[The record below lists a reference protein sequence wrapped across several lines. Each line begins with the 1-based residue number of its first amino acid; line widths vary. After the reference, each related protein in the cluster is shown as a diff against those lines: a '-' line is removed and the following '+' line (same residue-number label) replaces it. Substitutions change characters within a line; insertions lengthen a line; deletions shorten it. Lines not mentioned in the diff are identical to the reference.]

1 MLMNGFL
8 KNLDNL
14 IDGIVSSIRNTGT
27 SKKLAWFSGICFI
40 VALIYS
46 MVTFTYS
53 VHANVSCD
61 LSFLITLISV
71 TGATFGATMCFYY
84 NKARYE
90 NVIKEQCKVL
100 RMKYLILKDV
110 GLLDEL
116 RIQEE
121 LDGEFLK
128 MDNHRE
134 SEEQAVNQEITVQ
147 E

>member
-1 MLMNGFL
+1 MNDLL
-8 KNLDNL
+8 KNLDKQ
-14 IDGIVSSIRNTGT
+14 IDSIVMFIKNIET

-40 VALIYS
+40 IALIYS
-46 MVTFTYS
+46 MVTFTFS

-90 NVIKEQCKVL
+90 NVIKEQCKIL

-110 GLLDEL
+110 NLLDEL

-121 LDGEFLK
+121 LDGEFSR

-134 SEEQAVNQEITVQ
+134 TEEQTANQEVTVQ
-147 E
+147 T